1 MSYNINDEGSKYSL
15 GTEVTLNRLSAT
27 LRPHYAIY
35 NSITS
40 GMIHHLTQAYT
51 YTHTRVQCSLASVG
65 NYGKEVYIF
74 TRVYHHWFSLNSLI
88 SAQYIYW

>member
-15 GTEVTLNRLSAT
+15 GTEVTLNWLSAT
-27 LRPHYAIY
+27 LHPHYAIY

-51 YTHTRVQCSLASVG
+51 YTHTHVCNAVSLVWG
-65 NYGKEVYIF
+65 IMVKRYVY
-74 TRVYHHWFSLNSLI
+74 LPE
-88 SAQYIYW
+88 YIITGSH